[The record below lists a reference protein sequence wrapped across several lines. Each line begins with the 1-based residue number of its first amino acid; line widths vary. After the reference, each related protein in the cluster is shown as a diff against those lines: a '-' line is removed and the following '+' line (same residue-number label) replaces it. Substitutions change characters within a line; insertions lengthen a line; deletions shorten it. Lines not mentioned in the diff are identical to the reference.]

1 MQTVTTKYLP
11 ATNTRGSRI
20 KVSSWLGNKTFS
32 YDYSASCAHEAAF
45 NEWLKEQNER
55 IAFECHSN
63 NEKAKSG
70 EWFKLVAKGS
80 LPDGRGYGFIV
91 K

>member
-11 ATNTRGSRI
+11 ATNTRGARI

-45 NEWLKEQNER
+45 NEWLNEENR
-55 IAFECHSN
+55 IWPDGS
-63 NEKAKSG
+63 KY
-70 EWFKLVAKGS
+70 KLVAKGS

>member
-11 ATNTRGSRI
+11 ATNTRGARI

-32 YDYSASCAHEAAF
+32 YDYAANCAHEAAF
-45 NEWLKEQNER
+45 NEWLDGTN
-55 IAFECHSN
+55 
-63 NEKAKSG
+63 KAMHLRHG
-70 EWFKLVAKGS
+70 DNHDGFKLVAKGS
-80 LPDGRGYGFIV
+80 LPDGKGYGFIV

>member
-32 YDYSASCAHEAAF
+32 YDHSANCAHEAAF
-45 NEWLKEQNER
+45 NEWLIEVNKGM
-55 IAFECHSN
+55 ATKFGTECPLD
-63 NEKAKSG
+63 G
-70 EWFKLVAKGS
+70 WFKLVAKGS
-80 LPDGRGYGFIV
+80 LPDGKGYGFLV

>member
-11 ATNTRGSRI
+11 ATNTRGARI

-32 YDYSASCAHEAAF
+32 YDHAANCTHEAAF
-45 NEWLKEQNER
+45 NEWLKEINRRLKESR
-55 IAFECHSN
+55 NGAHE
-63 NEKAKSG
+63 G
-70 EWFKLVAKGS
+70 FKMVAKGS
-80 LPDGRGYGFIV
+80 LPDGKGYGFIV

>member
-32 YDYSASCAHEAAF
+32 YDYLANCAHEAAF
-45 NEWLKEQNER
+45 NEWLTLANARANTLYGIKVMY
-55 IAFECHSN
+55 
-63 NEKAKSG
+63 
-70 EWFKLVAKGS
+70 KLVAKS
-80 LPDGRGYGFIV
+80 ILPDGKGYGFIV

>member
-32 YDYSASCAHEAAF
+32 YDYAASCAHEAAF
-45 NEWLKEQNER
+45 NEWLKEVNKER
-55 IAFECHSN
+55 SLAFGTECHCD
-63 NEKAKSG
+63 
-70 EWFKLVAKGS
+70 EWYKLVAKGG

>member
-20 KVSSWLGNKTFS
+20 KVSSWLNSRTYS

-45 NEWLKEQNER
+45 NEWLKDTNKYLND
-55 IAFECHSN
+55 HSH
-63 NEKAKSG
+63 G
-70 EWFKLVAKGS
+70 GHTGFKLVAKGS
-80 LPDGRGYGFIV
+80 LPDGKGYGFIV

>member
-45 NEWLKEQNER
+45 NEWLKEQNAAAADGLDTEL
-55 IAFECHSN
+55 AGGSN
-63 NEKAKSG
+63 DN
-70 EWFKLVAKGS
+70 WFKLVAKGS
-80 LPDGRGYGFIV
+80 LPDGKGYGFIV

>member
-11 ATNTRGSRI
+11 ATNTRGARI

-32 YDYSASCAHEAAF
+32 YDYGAVCPHDIAF
-45 NEWLKEQNER
+45 NEWLNEVNKTMPH
-55 IAFECHSN
+55 E
-63 NEKAKSG
+63 G
-70 EWFKLVAKGS
+70 FKFVAKGS
-80 LPDGRGYGFIV
+80 LPDGKGYGFIV